1 MSTDRPADAVH
12 ASADRPG
19 PIIGTNLKMHQTPA
33 ETVAFLR
40 GLGAALAP
48 LVPGGDAASA
58 TIDRA
63 TSRYFVIPPFTSLPA
78 AVETAA
84 DLPVSVRIGAQTMHW
99 AEEGAYTGEISAR
112 MLAAVGVDFV
122 LLGHAERRTLF
133 HETDHD
139 LARKVD
145 AALGAGLAV
154 QLCVGETADERDH
167 GAGDLTVARQ
177 LTYALAG
184 VDPAGAGRLTIA
196 YEPVWS
202 IGTSGTPA
210 TPDAVLGI
218 ATTIRNTL
226 RDRFGDRS
234 EHVSLLYGGSV
245 SPDNAAGFLALDPV
259 DGLFVGRAAWSVSGF
274 AALAGE
280 SYPQ

>member
-1 MSTDRPADAVH
+1 MVTDRLADT
-12 ASADRPG
+12 STSPADRPG
-19 PIIGTNLKMHQTPA
+19 PMVGTNLKMHQTPA

-40 GLGAALAP
+40 GLGASLGPVA
-48 LVPGGDAASA
+48 GGRGGEGREAA
-58 TIDRA
+58 RF
-63 TSRYFVIPPFTSLPA
+63 FVIPPFTSLPA
-78 AVETAA
+78 AVEVAA
-84 DLPVSVRIGAQTMHW
+84 GLPVPIRIGAQTMHW

-145 AALGAGLAV
+145 AALAAGLDV
-154 QLCVGETADERDH
+154 QLCAGETADERDH

-184 VDPAGAGRLTIA
+184 VAPADAGRLTIA

-210 TPDAVLGI
+210 TPDAVLGV
-218 ATTIRNTL
+218 ATTIRDTL
-226 RDRFGDRS
+226 RGQFGDRAAGIP
-234 EHVSLLYGGSV
+234 LLYGGSV
-245 SPDNAAGFLALDPV
+245 SADNAAGFLALDPI
-259 DGLFVGRAAWSVSGF
+259 DGLFVGRAAWTVEGF
-274 AALAGE
+274 TTLAGD
-280 SYPQ
+280 SYRQ

>member
-1 MSTDRPADAVH
+1 MATTPRPEDPLAPSRHRAD
-12 ASADRPG
+12 

-40 GLGAALAP
+40 GLGESLGHISRA
-48 LVPGGDAASA
+48 GDDDGRQMA
-58 TIDRA
+58 RF
-63 TSRYFVIPPFTSLPA
+63 FVIPPFTSLPG

-84 DLPVSVRIGAQTMHW
+84 DLPVPIRIGAQTMHW

-139 LARKVD
+139 LARKVS
-145 AALGAGLAV
+145 AALSAGLRV
-154 QLCVGETADERDH
+154 QICVGETADERDH

-177 LTYALAG
+177 LTYALAN
-184 VDPAGAGRLTIA
+184 VAPADAVRLTIA

-202 IGTSGTPA
+202 IGASGTPA
-210 TPDAVLGI
+210 TPDAVLPV
-218 ATTIRNTL
+218 ATVIRETL
-226 RDRFGDRS
+226 RGLFGDGS
-234 EHVSLLYGGSV
+234 ASVPLLYGGSV
-245 SPDNAAGFLALDPV
+245 SADNAAGFLALDAI
-259 DGLFVGRAAWSVSGF
+259 DGLFVGRAAWSVDGF
-274 AALAGE
+274 TALVE
-280 SYPQ
+280 QSSRS